1 MDDAEA
7 PEGVDVAVLLPEGDM
22 PPDAVSGAV
31 RAAIAAALERAE
43 VTLKQGAA
51 TTLYPGMGDGASRVW
66 LLGLGDPEELDA
78 DRVRRAGAKLARL
91 AAGARV
97 DRVRIVPGEGVMEQ
111 LGAEAFGA
119 GLVEGLTAASFDFD
133 AYRGA
138 AGKADAEDEPTSQD
152 DKPLHVAVA
161 SETSDEAR
169 AGFERAAAVAQG
181 VATCRELAATP
192 PNVCDPA
199 YLVEHCRSLA
209 ERTGLK
215 FDVIDK
221 DRARELGM
229 GGLLAVGGAG
239 SSGPAVIVLEWPGTD
254 ESEAEGGPLMLVGK
268 AVTFD
273 TGGLTLKPRE
283 SMSGMKYDKCGGCAV
298 IGAMHAIAL
307 LRPAQRVIAVVPV
320 AENLVDRESYRL
332 DDILTF
338 CNGVTCEVTNTD
350 AEGRLILADAL
361 AWATREY
368 SPRAVV
374 DLATLTGGVV
384 VALGESAAGLFCI
397 DEPLRQAIERAAA
410 TTGERVWP
418 LPLWEEHRKMMRGT
432 HADLK
437 NSGDRKASPIQGAAF
452 LSYFVGED
460 APRRLPTLPWAH
472 LDIAGMAERETEDPL
487 YGKGPTGWGVR
498 LVVAWVRDS

>member
-1 MDDAEA
+1 M
-7 PEGVDVAVLLPEGDM
+7 AVLLPRGDGSIGGWDDE
-22 PPDAVSGAV
+22 PGAAAV
-31 RAAIAAALERAE
+31 RAAADRAE
-43 VTLKQGAA
+43 VKLEPGSGVV
-51 TTLYPGMGDGASRVW
+51 LYPPARGGWEGRVW
-66 LLGLGDPEELDA
+66 LLGLGVREGLDA
-78 DRVRRAGAKLARL
+78 QRVRRAGATLARL
-91 AAGARV
+91 TAKAEV
-97 DRVRIVPGEGVMEQ
+97 DRVRIVFGEGVVQ
-111 LGAEAFGA
+111 TIGAEAVGA
-119 GLVEGLTAASFDFD
+119 ALAEGLTAGGFEFDR
-133 AYRGA
+133 YRGA
-138 AGKADAEDEPTSQD
+138 AGKREGEEGDQNQAIHRSASQ
-152 DKPLHVAVA
+152 LLSVGVVG
-161 SETSDEAR
+161 ETEGMR
-169 AGFERAAAVAQG
+169 AGFERAAAVARG
-181 VATCRELAATP
+181 VGTCRELAATP

-199 YLVEHCRSLA
+199 WLVEQCRELA
-209 ERTGLK
+209 GRVELK
-215 FDVIDK
+215 FDVIDVK
-221 DRARELGM
+221 RARELGM

-239 SSGPAVIVLEWPGTD
+239 SSGPAVIVLEWPGD
-254 ESEAEGGPLMLVGK
+254 VLRDKPREEGPLLLVGK

-298 IGAMHAIAL
+298 IGAMHALAL
-307 LRPAQRVIAVVPV
+307 LRPASRVVGVIPV

-361 AWATREY
+361 AWATRTY
-368 SPRAVV
+368 QPRAVV

-384 VALGESAAGLFCI
+384 VALGESAAGLFCG
-397 DEPLRQAIERAAA
+397 DDPLRAALERAAEA
-410 TTGERVWP
+410 TGERVWP
-418 LPLWEEHRKMMRGT
+418 LPLWDEHRAMMKGT

-472 LDIAGMAERETEDPL
+472 LDIAGMAEREGDDPL

-498 LVVAWVRDS
+498 LVTAWVMGEEH